1 MSEKKETVDAV
12 DNIEKSAKKSEKI
25 INSEVIAV
33 KEKSV
38 DDAKNEKLV
47 KEMQEKEVVKKEKPV
62 KENLVK
68 EKPVKEISE
77 TKTKEIKKE
86 AKTNIEQG
94 KEQVAKETREF
105 EKPRRPRRPSGRKKV
120 CAFCVDKVTA
130 IDYKDV
136 AKLKHFVTEKGK
148 ILPRRQ
154 TGTCSKHQR
163 MLATAVKKARI
174 MALLPFKAL

>member
-12 DNIEKSAKKSEKI
+12 ENKEPKNTEAKET
-25 INSEVIAV
+25 
-33 KEKSV
+33 
-38 DDAKNEKLV
+38 
-47 KEMQEKEVVKKEKPV
+47 VKKETTGTVK
-62 KENLVK
+62 KENATIK
-68 EKPVKEISE
+68 EKPAKSSE
-77 TKTKEIKKE
+77 TAEMSESKKE
-86 AKTNIEQG
+86 SGRETKVQAGREQ
-94 KEQVAKETREF
+94 TRE
-105 EKPRRPRRPSGRKKV
+105 PREFDKSKRLRRPSGRKKV
-120 CAFCVDKVTA
+120 CAFCVDKSTS